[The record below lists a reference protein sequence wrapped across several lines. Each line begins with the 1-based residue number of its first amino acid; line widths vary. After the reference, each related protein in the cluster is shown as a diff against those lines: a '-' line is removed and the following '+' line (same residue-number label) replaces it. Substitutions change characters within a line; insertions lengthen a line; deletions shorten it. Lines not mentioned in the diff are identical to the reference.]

1 MFLEP
6 SEIHKYALAG
16 DMPRAEK
23 LYAADCM
30 ECGSC
35 SFVCPS
41 KRPLVQSIKL
51 AKQYVL
57 AKRGKK

>member
-1 MFLEP
+1 MSLP
-6 SEIHKYALAG
+6 EIHKYALAG
-16 DMPRAEK
+16 DMPGGPRNHTPQTG
-23 LYAADCM
+23 M